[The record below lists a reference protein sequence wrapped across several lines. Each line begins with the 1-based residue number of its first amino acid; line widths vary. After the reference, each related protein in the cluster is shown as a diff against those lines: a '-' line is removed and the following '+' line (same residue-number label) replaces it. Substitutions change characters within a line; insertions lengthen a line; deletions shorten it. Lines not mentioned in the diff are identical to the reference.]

1 MSPENIFVSGYAKLP
16 KGITATELYSVIA
29 VGLLINKKTGE
40 ILDAEASLV
49 LDMAQTF
56 FKKIV
61 TGENINNIDCIEKTL
76 KESYFGSARKAII
89 SALRTCHEKY
99 RLVIEGSNIED

>member
-1 MSPENIFVSGYAKLP
+1 MSTNDIFISGYAKLP
-16 KGITATELYSVIA
+16 KGITAAELYDVIA

-49 LDMAQTF
+49 LDVAQCF
-56 FKKIV
+56 LKNNLIGK
-61 TGENINNIDCIEKTL
+61 NINEIEYIERIL
-76 KESYFGSARKAII
+76 KESYFGSARKAIV

-99 RLVIEGSNIED
+99 RLVMEGSNIDV

>member
-16 KGITATELYSVIA
+16 RGITSAELYGIIG

-49 LDMAQTF
+49 LVIAKNFLKDNLVGQ
-56 FKKIV
+56 
-61 TGENINNIDCIEKTL
+61 NINNIDHLEKIF

-89 SALRTCHEKY
+89 SALKTCHEKY
-99 RLVIEGSNIED
+99 RMVIEGTTIED